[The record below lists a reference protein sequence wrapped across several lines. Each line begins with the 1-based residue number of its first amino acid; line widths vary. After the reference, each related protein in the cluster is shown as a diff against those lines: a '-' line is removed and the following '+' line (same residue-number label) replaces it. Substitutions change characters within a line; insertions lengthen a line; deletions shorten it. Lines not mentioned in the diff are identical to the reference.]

1 MKRIS
6 RAERPRRGR
15 LPVGGALIATLALS
29 LAACAG
35 DLGPSAPQLP
45 QPPAASQ
52 PANDLL
58 GGLVSGVGE
67 TLTSTLS
74 NLRLF
79 DCATPA
85 FGTVKQTV
93 GPLGGVIRIGP
104 HSLFIPAG
112 ALDRPVAITAS
123 APEAQHVTVDFAPEG
138 LRFRYPAVLRLSY
151 AHCDHRPLLPR
162 VVYIN
167 DLLSI
172 LELLPSLDDLAG
184 QAVTTKLRH
193 FSGYAIAD

>member
-1 MKRIS
+1 MKRTFW
-6 RAERPRRGR
+6 AERPRRGR
-15 LPVGGALIATLALS
+15 SPLGGALITSIALS
-29 LAACAG
+29 LAACTG
-35 DLGPSAPQLP
+35 DVAPSAPQPPPL
-45 QPPAASQ
+45 PAASQ

-58 GGLVSGVGE
+58 GGLVSGVGQ
-67 TLTSTLS
+67 TLTGTLS
-74 NLRLF
+74 NLRLY

-85 FGTVKQTV
+85 FGTVTQTV
-93 GPLGGVIRIGP
+93 GPLGGVVRVGP
-104 HSLFIPAG
+104 HSLVIPPG
-112 ALDRPVAITAS
+112 ALDGPVAITAS
-123 APEAQHVTVDFAPEG
+123 APEGQHVTVDFAPEG
-138 LRFRYPAVLRLSY
+138 LRFRYPAVLSLSY

-162 VVYIN
+162 VVYID